1 MGISVMVV
9 SYFVAKYSRYS
20 GRMRLRLSWCVSCVR
35 ARCKAKLLSRWWYQW
50 ALVAPL
56 ANPVSVYTLNKCTQH
71 RYDDDHGTTVPAN
84 VFGVRPIYGVS
95 VCVSFVR
102 VWIRCPTSDY
112 RAPSSLKEFLIDF
125 SANFSTRLTKNLIP
139 SV

>member
-1 MGISVMVV
+1 MGILVMVA
-9 SYFVAKYSRYS
+9 SYSMAKYLRYS

-71 RYDDDHGTTVPAN
+71 RYDDNHGTTVPAN
-84 VFGVRPIYGVS
+84 VFGVRPIYKVCLCALCSRVRAVS
-95 VCVSFVR
+95 HRRLSRSFLAR
-102 VWIRCPTSDY
+102 R
-112 RAPSSLKEFLIDF
+112 
-125 SANFSTRLTKNLIP
+125 IP
-139 SV
+139 YQF